1 MPIPINTKA
10 EVSKSSE
17 TVALEQDYDR
27 GWYWILDQLDKAFVD
42 DVKMLDRTLFRA
54 KAKVWSRTANP
65 MAACGNPEGISGKVD
80 AIVLEDW
87 QLAKVQEHVMRQ
99 CGLRDRLAE
108 SLGVPSVGE
117 WRSGLSGHQVRRK
130 VHYAWTIMAAM
141 KLCRPPPMDPYR
153 NRRGTEDPQRQAD
166 AEVNA
171 AAWTEP

>member
-1 MPIPINTKA
+1 MGRHITPAHDPVI
-10 EVSKSSE
+10 KSTE
-17 TVALEQDYDR
+17 TQALEDAYDR

-42 DVKMLDRTLFRA
+42 DVKMLGRTLFRA
-54 KAKVWSRTANP
+54 KAKIWSRSASP

-87 QLAKVQEHVMRQ
+87 HLAQVQEHVMRQ

-108 SLGVPSVGE
+108 SLGVPSVGD

-130 VHYAWTIMAAM
+130 VHYAWTVMAGM

-153 NRRGTEDPQRQAD
+153 NRRGVEDPGRQAD
-166 AEVNA
+166 AEENA
-171 AAWTEP
+171 KAWVS